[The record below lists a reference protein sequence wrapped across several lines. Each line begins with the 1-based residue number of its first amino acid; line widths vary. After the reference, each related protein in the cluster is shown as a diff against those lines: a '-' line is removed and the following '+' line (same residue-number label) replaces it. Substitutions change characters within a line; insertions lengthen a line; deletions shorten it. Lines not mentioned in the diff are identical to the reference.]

1 MKKIIVGCLALFLT
15 FTFMSCGKQ
24 NEEVKENLIV
34 KTEFEILK
42 EEEVKDVENKDLY
55 LEYDYEVK
63 SVEIKGTT
71 LEVVIESNVNT
82 SDGIYA
88 LGKFISGYIKEEN
101 KAKFDLYG
109 VDSESIVFINKN
121 KKWLYDGSNTIKSI
135 K

>member
-1 MKKIIVGCLALFLT
+1 
-15 FTFMSCGKQ
+15 MSCGKQ